1 MVMTP
6 ARLPSSTVCLDV
18 GSIWTKGLLVHPDG
32 AIGAFAQHPTTPD
45 DVLEGVEA
53 VTRAVAAVPGEPD
66 PGVLAC
72 SSAGGVLRLAVVG
85 VERLASEE
93 AAHRVAQS
101 AGSAVV
107 HVHAGP
113 LTPADVRTLRSCR
126 PGALLL
132 LGGSGGA
139 DPDVLTHNAGRLAKA
154 RVRFPIVLAG
164 AGESRADALALL
176 RATGRTVVPCDDAL
190 PAVGKIV
197 PEPARAA
204 VAELFARHVLGGR
217 GAPSGPRFRRLVRRI
232 TPNVM
237 NEAANELSRIGG
249 VDGSVIVVDVGGA
262 TTGVYSHAG
271 GVDRWTVE
279 GDLGM
284 RATSRALLV
293 AAQLDGLIDP
303 VEADLLAPTVS
314 RIADDVRYLPQDVG
328 GAAEDRR
335 LGALAAV
342 LALRRHLRAA
352 PPVGAEKG
360 GVGRLVLTGGM
371 LRQSDGLGSVRATLL
386 GDPELADPLAGAEI
400 HLDSAFTLAPA
411 GLLASSG
418 HGAIAEALLREQLL
432 GA

>member
-1 MVMTP
+1 MNPTGP
-6 ARLPSSTVCLDV
+6 ASSTVCLDV

-32 AIGAFAQHPTTPD
+32 TVGAFAQHPTTPE
-45 DVLEGVEA
+45 DVLAGVEA

-93 AAHRVAQS
+93 AGHRVAQS

-113 LTPADVRTLRSCR
+113 LTPADVRTVRSCR
-126 PGALLL
+126 PGAVLL
-132 LGGSGGA
+132 LGGSAGSEA
-139 DPDVLTHNAGRLAKA
+139 EVLLHNAGRLARA

-164 AGESRADALALL
+164 DGQTRADALAVL
-176 RATGRTVVPCDDAL
+176 RSTGRTVVPCDDAL
-190 PAVGKIV
+190 PAVGTIV

-204 VAELFARHVLGGR
+204 IAELYTRHVLGGR
-217 GAPSGPRFRRLVRRI
+217 GVPSGARFRRLVRRI

-237 NEAANELSRIGG
+237 NEAAHQLSVIGG
-249 VDGSVIVVDVGGA
+249 VDGSVVLVDVGA
-262 TTGVYSHAG
+262 TTTGVYSHAG

-279 GDLGM
+279 GDLGI
-284 RATSRALLV
+284 RTTARALLV
-293 AAQLDGLIDP
+293 AAQLDRLIDP
-303 VEADLLAPTVS
+303 IEADLLEPTVG
-314 RIADDVRYLPQDVG
+314 RVADDVRYLPHDVG

-342 LALRRHLRAA
+342 LALRRHLHAA
-352 PPVGAEKG
+352 PQVGAEKG
-360 GVGRLVLTGGM
+360 GIGRLVLTGGM
-371 LRQSDGLGSVRATLL
+371 FRQSDSDTLGSVPATLL
-386 GDPELADPLAGAEI
+386 GDPRLADPLATAEI
-400 HLDSAFTLAPA
+400 HLDSGFTMPPA

-418 HGAIAEALLREQLL
+418 HGEAAEALLREQLL
-432 GA
+432 GT